1 MCTIMLMLAY
11 VTLGQNR
18 F

>member
-1 MCTIMLMLAY
+1 MLMLAY